1 MEEDKRPLRT
11 SYDGSSQPSSL
22 NPVLPPG
29 PTHTPPKQ
37 RRKPIKKQ
45 KVWSTRT
52 RRRKKRRISEVDD
65 DHNEAV
71 STNDGEIVPDNSDG
85 EVEVD
90 VMTTTD
96 ESVLGDDGS
105 GSVKAPKNKSKT
117 RTTRT
122 RKVTTKA
129 KALVDADDSLDSAS
143 VPTPPA
149 PKTKLPKA
157 PSTHR
162 PQTAPARTSTRK
174 GGRAAAKQVQ
184 PEEEKEEE
192 CEQVPNPT
200 ATIKR
205 KRKSIKDDVSA
216 SATTP
221 RQTSIGSCSVPTS
234 NVSPNKL
241 PDSPSIHGD
250 VTSDEEPRNKKRL
263 RRAESDRQP
272 ETTRARSPRL
282 LPQES
287 PVVRT
292 SSRLRDKR
300 AAKDVGRSEAKP
312 TVTPSKASPKKKTKA
327 TINSHTDSSEDDTEH
342 HAPAKHK
349 KPPTPR
355 GRKRKASKE
364 EISEQAE
371 VPAASAEAEE
381 EAVPQTRTPRTR
393 AKTKHTPAKLTSESE
408 IDTEPQPEDTAEE
421 PTTALKKEKA
431 APKKRTPRA
440 RARVVKT
447 KQPLSDAEPEPLEP
461 KKQKKNIDEQ
471 VEEPSTV
478 EEEEK
483 TVPQTRTP
491 RTRAKTKHTP
501 AKLTSEPEIDAE
513 HQLEDTPKA
522 TTTALKKEKA
532 APKKRTPRTRAS
544 AAKTKQPLSDAE
556 SEDHQLKRKTSK
568 DSTADDEEE
577 NASPTKRTPELE
589 PGPKPKPDVEQQ
601 ATSII
606 DEATPVAEQD
616 KTIPKKRTPR
626 TRTRAAKTKQPA
638 SETEPE
644 AADQLEDHL
653 PKKKTKTQVEEEET
667 QTAPKR
673 TPRTRAEAVKTNQ
686 ATSEGKDGQHVKKKT
701 EKQVAEQ
708 TSPSKKSTSRTRTKA
723 TKPSATKSTPV
734 PDPEPQA
741 KQEDQLESKAEET
754 ITAPVLPVSRKAR
767 SKASKSTPDSEPK
780 VQTDGNTEPDVQHKV
795 VTPKKPPASPRSS
808 LSRQSKDKAMER
820 IARDDAIILAVPS
833 PVKIDGLGS
842 SSQSAS
848 KKTTVPAKHKEMSKL
863 DRELE
868 REIAEKEVDNT
879 PPENTETNPKLA
891 LSAEPSEPPKKKRGR
906 PRSATSP
913 QSEKKASPP
922 KRKRQPA
929 SRGEIADAQPALKK
943 RNVTRE
949 ASATENGV
957 SYRASF
963 ATSCGGREE
972 NQDMYMVPPSARA
985 KRTAKIPI
993 FGVLD
998 GHGSMGRKC
1007 ALEAARL
1014 LSLYIPQNYDVA
1026 KAASPEDQIVDI
1038 EGDGE
1043 ADTDNPADTE
1053 VGHIKEAINKS
1064 LQETQNYL
1072 LRMSEIDDVEYG
1084 TTVVLAAVT
1093 EDGSTLVLGNV
1104 GDSRAVLF
1112 RRESMNDDTQPTARP
1127 KTRRSVALRD
1137 RWIEVVC
1144 TNDQRPAREDERARI
1159 DAGKGQV
1166 VMSRFGDTLRV
1177 IPKEDFI
1184 PRTITIAKGLGLAM
1198 TRALG
1203 HVLLSQ
1209 CGVSADPEFFVA
1221 KLQSAD
1227 KLILACDGVWDMLTP
1242 QEAIGVVQL
1251 YAGQT
1256 PKAAAQALVDEAVL
1270 RWGQQRKKADN
1281 CTAVVV
1287 YFD

>member
-381 EAVPQTRTPRTR
+381 EA
-393 AKTKHTPAKLTSESE
+393 
-408 IDTEPQPEDTAEE
+408 
-421 PTTALKKEKA
+421 
-431 APKKRTPRA
+431 
-440 RARVVKT
+440 
-447 KQPLSDAEPEPLEP
+447 
-461 KKQKKNIDEQ
+461 
-471 VEEPSTV
+471 
-478 EEEEK
+478 
-483 TVPQTRTP
+483 VPQTRTP